1 MDIDPLTLE
10 HVARR
15 RKTSTTLRV
24 FSQRS
29 FLVVPLRIVDLCKHA
44 LTSVPRFPT
53 SKGLLVAVTDK
64 RYFFSGHGRV
74 LQSQDSHTCQLFT
87 SLHFFCV
94 WRVFLE
100 IRVPILC
107 FPSFSKP
114 QQHCSLSVPPL
125 SADARERN
133 EETERDR
140 KIKQKAGLRETC
152 WMTSPTS
159 TYRLSELHCVVCYW

>member
-107 FPSFSKP
+107 FPSFSNALIGRMSP
-114 QQHCSLSVPPL
+114 SSTARCLFHLFRQMPG
-125 SADARERN
+125 SATKRPRG
-133 EETERDR
+133 TERSNKRQDSG
-140 KIKQKAGLRETC
+140 KHVG
-152 WMTSPTS
+152 
-159 TYRLSELHCVVCYW
+159 